1 MKFMITADNG
11 YEDHKTSESAAI
23 KAAKELV
30 ANGRRNVFIEFYR
43 FSDGQWGY
51 INPDGAGLTGKR
63 WD

>member
-1 MKFMITADNG
+1 MNFTITADNG

-43 FSDGQWGY
+43 PSDGQSGY
-51 INPDGAGLTGKR
+51 INPGGSGLTGTR